1 MIIRTRMP
9 SDVPS
14 SEITPE
20 DVYVN
25 RRRFIRDAALG
36 TAALAFAPS
45 VLDASESLPRQQI
58 PARFQNMK
66 SELDEDLNPYSDVTT
81 YNNFY
86 EFGTQKEDPS
96 RNAGDFQPKPW
107 TVRIEGHV
115 NKPGDYQL
123 EDFIGPSNMEDRVY
137 RMRCVEAW
145 SIVVPWRGFPLSD
158 VINRAE
164 PTGDAKYIEFKTVVR
179 PSEMPGQRRRTLDWP
194 YVEGLR
200 MDEAMNPLTLMT
212 TGV

>member
-96 RNAGDFQPKPW
+96 RNAGDFQPRPW

-123 EDFIGPSNMEDRVY
+123 DDFIGPRKLEDLV
-137 RMRCVEAW
+137 
-145 SIVVPWRGFPLSD
+145 
-158 VINRAE
+158 
-164 PTGDAKYIEFKTVVR
+164 
-179 PSEMPGQRRRTLDWP
+179 
-194 YVEGLR
+194 
-200 MDEAMNPLTLMT
+200 
-212 TGV
+212 